1 MSSLESKSS
10 TSVVYLSGFKK
21 ATELRNRSEAAHQ
34 ASWQKWQKWYNP
46 PSQRADVT
54 SITMHFDQV
63 RVVNRY
69 VFVSLDDVLDK
80 NGEPLEI
87 QIPMAHIKRG
97 KKFLSRGRNYHN
109 DRFTISGPSIGR
121 VAFFCR

>member
-1 MSSLESKSS
+1 MSTIENKANAL
-10 TSVVYLSGFKK
+10 VVLFDGFKPVK
-21 ATELRNRSEAAHQ
+21 RP
-34 ASWQKWQKWYNP
+34 KWQKWSGPDTPHAEFTGLTLYFN
-46 PSQRADVT
+46 
-54 SITMHFDQV
+54 QV
-63 RVVNRY
+63 RVVGRY
-69 VFVSLDDVLDK
+69 AFVSLDDVLDK